1 MRLLFPAARLA
12 LLLALAW
19 CLDPLY
25 GIVSGALL
33 ILASISFVVFEV
45 LSDWVAHRR
54 LCFRLGVIHQIWA
67 NADRFQTLQWLR
79 WTTFPRWALADW
91 WKPSSA
97 YSLMYG
103 FFGSLRGWW
112 VLQCIYEV
120 CLASLVVAAV
130 VYVFLSDYFIWSS
143 LPCAM
148 IAVIILASRRAMS
161 IYDPEKFYPKF

>member
-1 MRLLFPAARLA
+1 MRLLFPASRLA

-45 LSDWVAHRR
+45 FSDWVAHRR
-54 LCFRLGVIHQIWA
+54 LCYRLGALHEIFA
-67 NADRFQTLQWLR
+67 NADRFENLRFLR
-79 WTTFPRWALADW
+79 WSSFPSWALDDW

-97 YSLMYG
+97 YSLVRG
-103 FFGSLRGWW
+103 FFGGLRGWW
-112 VLQCIYEV
+112 VLQSIYEV
-120 CLASLVVAAV
+120 FLASLVVAAV

-143 LPCAM
+143 LPFAM
-148 IAVIILASRRAMS
+148 IAVVILASRRAMS
-161 IYDPEKFYPKF
+161 IYDPEKFYPKY